1 MNDMAQHNWNFF
13 RAGGFDQVRIK
24 NGTDIANLDQL
35 DPKLWVALACPT
47 TGLEFDAK
55 TLALIDTDKDGRIR
69 VPEIVAAAKW
79 TCASLKNPDSLMKSS
94 PSLPLAAIN
103 TETPEGH
110 QLYCS
115 AKQLLANLGKKD
127 AEVITPEDT
136 ADTVKIFA
144 QTNFNGDGIIHAE
157 VSEDLT
163 IRQAIS
169 DIIVCLGA
177 EPDRSGKPGINQV
190 RVDQFFK
197 EAQAYSDWWA
207 KAETDPTILPLGENT
222 SGAIAACR
230 GVRHKVDDYFARCRL
245 AAFDSRAL
253 MALNREE
260 KEYLALVAKDL
271 SITAAEVA
279 SFPLARVEAGKPL
292 PLKDAINPAWV
303 AAVSAL
309 DAAVIKPL
317 LGDRTT
323 LTEPEWN
330 TVTAKLAAYDKWEAG
345 KMGAAVEKLGVKRV
359 RELLSTNKKAAIDAL
374 ILRDKALEPE
384 ANAIAAVDK
393 LVRFHRDLYRL
404 LNNFVSFHDFYG
416 RRYKA
421 VFQSG
426 VLYLDQRSCD
436 LCMRVEDAGKHAS
449 LAGLSGTYL
458 AYCDCVRK
466 STGQTRQIVAA
477 FTAGDS
483 DNLMVGRNGVFYD
496 RAGNDWDA
504 TIVKI
509 IDNPM
514 SVQQAFWAPYKKLVR
529 AIEEHAAKR
538 AAAADA
544 GVNAHLTTAVTT
556 APPATPPKIDTGTLA
571 AIGLVLTTLM
581 GAFGAIFASIFKIEP
596 QWLIPVVCVGLV
608 VSISLP
614 SVIMAALKLRR
625 RNLGPLLD
633 ANGWAIN
640 SKAKINIPFGQS
652 LTQVASLPPGSSRNL
667 VDPFAEEHKGRKW
680 IIAIAAVLL
689 IGLGVYL
696 YFKIPKWIEG
706 SKAKA
711 QAGQTTNAPAAAIST
726 PAPATTPAK

>member
-1 MNDMAQHNWNFF
+1 MAQHEWHFF
-13 RAGGFDQVRIK
+13 RAGGFDQVK
-24 NGTDIANLDQL
+24 LTSGADIANLDKL

-47 TGLEFDAK
+47 TGLESDAR
-55 TLALIDTDKDGRIR
+55 TLTLLDTDKDGRIR
-69 VPEIVAAAKW
+69 VPEIIAAAKW
-79 TCASLKNPDSLMKSS
+79 TCANLKDVHSLMKGS
-94 PSLPLAAIN
+94 PSLPLADIN
-103 TETPEGH
+103 TATPEGM
-110 QLYCS
+110 QLFCS
-115 AKQLLANLGKKD
+115 AKQLLANLGKQD
-127 AEVITPEDT
+127 ADVVTPEDT
-136 ADTVKIFA
+136 ADTAKIFA
-144 QTNFNGDGIIHAE
+144 QTNFNGDGIIHAD
-157 VSEDLT
+157 VSEDPAIKQT
-163 IRQAIS
+163 IADVIACFGS
-169 DIIVCLGA
+169 EA
-177 EPDRSGKPGINQV
+177 DRSGKPGINQA
-190 RVDQFFK
+190 RVDQLFK

-207 KAETDPTILPLGENT
+207 KAEADPEILPLGQNT
-222 SGAIAACR
+222 VAAVAAFR
-230 GVRHKVDDYFARCRL
+230 AVRHKVDDYFGRCRL
-245 AAFDSRAL
+245 AAFDPRAL
-253 MALNREE
+253 VALNREE

-292 PLKDAINPAWV
+292 SLKDAVNPAWA
-303 AAVSAL
+303 AAVASL
-309 DAAVIKPL
+309 YDKVIQPF
-317 LGDRTT
+317 LGDRAT
-323 LTEPEWN
+323 LTEQEWN
-330 TVTAKLAAYDKWEAG
+330 SVTAKFAAYDKWEAT
-345 KMGAAVEKLGVKRV
+345 KTGAPVEKLGLKRV
-359 RELLSTNKKAAIDAL
+359 RELLSTNMKAALDAL
-374 ILRDKALEPE
+374 ILRDKALESE

-404 LNNFVSFHDFYG
+404 LNNFVNFHDFYS
-416 RRYKA
+416 RKHKA
-421 VFQSG
+421 VFQAG

-436 LCMRVEDAGKHAS
+436 LCLRVDDQGKHAS

-529 AIEEHAAKR
+529 FIEEQAAKR

-544 GVNAHLTTAVTT
+544 DVQTQLTSTASTVVTPAQNQPTAKQKLDVGV
-556 APPATPPKIDTGTLA
+556 LA
-571 AIGLVLTTLM
+571 AIGMVLTTFM
-581 GAFGAIFASIFKIEP
+581 GAAGAVFASIFKLQP
-596 QWLIPVVCVGLV
+596 WWLIPLVWLALV

-614 SVIMAALKLRR
+614 SVFIAALKLRK

-640 SKAKINIPFGQS
+640 SRAKINIPFGQA
-652 LTQVASLPPGSSRNL
+652 LTQVAALPLGAYRNL

-680 IIAIAAVLL
+680 TIGITAILV

-696 YFKIPKWIEG
+696 YMHPPKWITDLKPG
-706 SKAKA
+706 AAS
-711 QAGQTTNAPAAAIST
+711 TNSVPAAAAPAA
-726 PAPATTPAK
+726 PAK

>member
-1 MNDMAQHNWNFF
+1 MAQQHNWHFF
-13 RAGGFDQVRIK
+13 RAGGFDQVKIK
-24 NGTDIANLDQL
+24 SGADIANLDQL

-47 TGLEFDAK
+47 QGLEFDAK
-55 TLALIDTDKDGRIR
+55 TLALLDTDKDGRIR
-69 VPEIVAAAKW
+69 VPEILAAAKW
-79 TCASLKNPDSLMKSS
+79 TCASLKNPDSLLKSA
-94 PSLPLAAIN
+94 PALPLAEIN

-127 AEVITPEDT
+127 ADIITPEDT

-144 QTNFNGDGIIHAE
+144 QTNFNGDGIIHVE
-157 VSEDLT
+157 VS
-163 IRQAIS
+163 
-169 DIIVCLGA
+169 A
-177 EPDRSGKPGINQV
+177 EPAIQAAIKDVIACFGSEADRSGKPGINQLKI
-190 RVDQFFK
+190 DSFFK
-197 EAQAYSDWWA
+197 EAQAFSDWWT
-207 KAETDPTILPLGENT
+207 KSETDAAILPLGQNT
-222 SGAIAACR
+222 TAAVAAFR
-230 GVRHKVDDYFARCRL
+230 AVRHKVDDFFARCRL

-253 MALNREE
+253 VALNREE

-279 SFPLARVEAGKPL
+279 SFPLARVEAHKAL
-292 PLKDAINPAWV
+292 PLKDAINPAWL
-303 AAVSAL
+303 AALAAL
-309 DAAVIKPL
+309 DANVLKPFV
-317 LGDRTT
+317 GDKEM
-323 LTEPEWN
+323 LTEAEWQM
-330 TVTAKLAAYDKWEAG
+330 VSAKFVPYDAWEAA
-345 KMGAAVEKLGVKRV
+345 KTGAPVEKLGVKHV
-359 RELLSTNKKAAIDAL
+359 RELLADNTKGALDAL
-374 ILRDKALEPE
+374 IVRDKALEPE

-393 LVRFHRDLYRL
+393 LVRFHRDFYRL
-404 LNNFVSFHDFYG
+404 LCNFVSFHDFYS
-416 RRYKA
+416 RRHKA

-436 LCMRVEDAGKHAS
+436 LCMPVHDSGKHAS

-466 STGQTRQIVAA
+466 ATGETRQIVAA

-496 RAGNDWDA
+496 RKGQDWDA

-544 GVNAHLTTAVTT
+544 NVSAQLTTAATT
-556 APPATPPKIDTGTLA
+556 APAPATPPKIDTGTLA
-571 AIGLVLTTLM
+571 AIGLVLTTML
-581 GAFGAIFASIFKIEP
+581 GAAGTIFASIFNIKP
-596 QWLIPVVCVGLV
+596 PYLIPLVCFGLIIG
-608 VSISLP
+608 ISLP

-652 LTQVASLPPGSSRNL
+652 LTQVAVLPPGSQRNL
-667 VDPFAEEHKGRKW
+667 VDPFAEDHKGRNRS
-680 IIAIAAVLL
+680 IAIGAILL
-689 IGLGVYL
+689 IGLGLYL
-696 YFKIPKWIEG
+696 WFGQLKPKLDA
-706 SKAKA
+706 AKA
-711 QAGQTTNAPAAAIST
+711 APALPTNTAPAVIAPAA
-726 PAPATTPAK
+726 K